1 MLNQYLF
8 VVLCVSAFSFGTCA
22 VQPLTT
28 DTIDPVLNGYKVVFV
43 NFYADWCRFS
53 RMLAP
58 VFEEAS
64 NLVSKEFSTPGTVLF
79 AKVDCDAQPSIAQK
93 YSVNKYPTMKLF
105 RNGVMMKKEYRG
117 QRTANS
123 LADFVR
129 QQLKSPIKVVASLDE
144 IYELERGKRTV
155 IGYFEKKECKEYE
168 NFENTAKIL
177 KDDCDFYT
185 AIGETSKPERTSGD
199 NVIFRPDSEENP
211 EMVYLG
217 SLQNGDL
224 FQAWTQDKCV
234 PLVKE
239 ITFANGE
246 ELTEEGL
253 PFMILFHK
261 KEDTE
266 SLEKYS
272 REVSRLIAFKTSI
285 NFLYADCETFS
296 HPLHHLGK
304 TPKDCPLIAIDSFRH
319 MYMFP
324 DFEDVN
330 QPNKL
335 KQFILDLQSG
345 KLHREFHHGPDTP
358 KTPPPPPALNPSGEQ
373 ADNKA
378 AKAPAATDSGKDDQ
392 TTPPESVFKKLQPSE
407 MRYTMVRDRDEL

>member
-1 MLNQYLF
+1 MINHYFILLLF
-8 VVLCVSAFSFGTCA
+8 ASAIPFGHSA

-28 DTIDPVLNGYKVVFV
+28 DTIDPLLSGYKVVFV

-58 VFEEAS
+58 IFEEAS
-64 NLVSKEFSTPGTVLF
+64 NLVAKEFPSSGDVLF
-79 AKVDCDAQPSIAQK
+79 AKVDCDAQPTIAQK

-129 QQLKSPIKVVASLDE
+129 QQLKNPVKEVTNLDQ
-144 IYELERGKRTV
+144 IYEMEREKRTV

-168 NFENTAKIL
+168 NFEKTAKIL
-177 KDDCDFYT
+177 KDDCDFFV
-185 AIGETSKPERTSGD
+185 AFGDTSKPERTSGD
-199 NVIFRPDSEENP
+199 NVIFRPKGEENP

-324 DFEDVN
+324 DFNDVN
-330 QPNKL
+330 KPNKL
-335 KQFILDLQSG
+335 KQFIMDLQSG

-358 KTPPPPPALNPSGEQ
+358 QAPPALPVAKK
-373 ADNKA
+373 ADPAADKA
-378 AKAPAATDSGKDDQ
+378 DKAPSKTPQATDDQ

-407 MRYTMVRDRDEL
+407 MRYTMLRDRDEL